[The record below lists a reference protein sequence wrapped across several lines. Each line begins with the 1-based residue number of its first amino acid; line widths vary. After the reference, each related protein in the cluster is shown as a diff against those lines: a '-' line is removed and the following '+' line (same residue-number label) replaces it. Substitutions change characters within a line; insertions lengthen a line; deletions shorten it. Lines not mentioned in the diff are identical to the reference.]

1 MLQSKTSDKNGKQ
14 VNFFKRIFLGFIM
27 QDKIGNVAMA
37 SVRPVLKIASYL
49 VLIWEQIQS
58 IEDDY
63 PQLQALSQQR

>member
-1 MLQSKTSDKNGKQ
+1 MLRSKTSDKNGKQ

-37 SVRPVLKIASYL
+37 SVRPILKIASYL
-49 VLIWEQIQS
+49 VLIWEQIQG

>member
-1 MLQSKTSDKNGKQ
+1 
-14 VNFFKRIFLGFIM
+14 M

-37 SVRPVLKIASYL
+37 SVRPILKIASYL
-49 VLIWEQIQS
+49 VLIWEQIQG

>member
-37 SVRPVLKIASYL
+37 SIRPVLKIASYL
-49 VLIWEQIQS
+49 VLIWEQIQG